1 MVLAFDLCHS
11 GVLTWSAPLD
21 DSSHGELAGLGHDAV
36 AVFHFLCQAV
46 VRCVYTTCLL
56 SSDRYLASVLLTIL
70 LGLVSQ
76 CSSGKELLIF
86 FYTLKS
92 GKNVH
97 SGGKHSV
104 CFSSNK

>member
-21 DSSHGELAGLGHDAV
+21 DSSHGALAGLGHDAV

-86 FYTLKS
+86 FL
-92 GKNVH
+92 H
-97 SGGKHSV
+97 S
-104 CFSSNK
+104 